1 MPGRAHPPL
10 TVVSPGK
17 GVAEGKAAEEREGA
31 AGTSAW
37 VLCWALRL
45 GSQDPKNII
54 LSIFTWSFPDHP
66 GLCVGQGVHGNLQ
79 CSSHTSHLEQSRYSG
94 PRNTLFCCL
103 RLIAVPA

>member
-54 LSIFTWSFPDHP
+54 LSYPDP
-66 GLCVGQGVHGNLQ
+66 STAPDIYMVI
-79 CSSHTSHLEQSRYSG
+79 S
-94 PRNTLFCCL
+94 
-103 RLIAVPA
+103 